1 MIDLG
6 EIEFGIMSKLIRQ
19 QITHH
24 FAPNRKSIRH
34 KRKSFC
40 SRNKQRNDRKHSRPP
55 ELITSKWMPNESV

>member
-6 EIEFGIMSKLIRQ
+6 EIEFGIKSKLIRQ

-34 KRKSFC
+34 KRKLFF
-40 SRNKQRNDRKHSRPP
+40 SRNKQRNDRKRSRPP
-55 ELITSKWMPNESV
+55 ELITPKWMPNESV